1 MPTPKRTHPY
11 LTPAQRRREI
21 IQILASAMVSMPT
34 AYAVP
39 GKPPASKSSKK
50 PPTCLDVSGD

>member
-1 MPTPKRTHPY
+1 MPTPRRTHPY

-21 IQILASAMVSMPT
+21 IQILASAMASMPT

-39 GKPPASKSSKK
+39 GKPPAVKLSKK